1 MATQKILIVNG
12 SPRKKGNSAALA
24 EQVAEGARSLG
35 AEVETVILQDLDIK
49 PCDGC
54 GVCRTVGKSCHIDDD
69 MQALYPKVRE
79 ADALVL
85 AGPVYFFSV
94 TAQTKLFMDRCYA
107 IVKTGDNALA
117 GKRIG
122 IVLTYG
128 GADAFGSGAVNALR
142 TFQDAYRYVRARIV
156 GTVHGTA
163 SGAGEVRDNQELM
176 DQALALGRRLVSEG

>member
-1 MATQKILIVNG
+1 MATQKVLIVKG
-12 SPRKKGNSAALA
+12 SPRKKGNSAVLA

-35 AEVETVILQDLDIK
+35 AEVETVILHDLDIE

-54 GVCRTVGKSCHIDDD
+54 GICRTIGKGCHIDDD

-85 AGPVYFFSV
+85 AGPVYFFTV

-117 GKRIG
+117 GKRVG

-128 GADAFGSGAVNALR
+128 GVDAFGSGAVNALR
-142 TFQDAYRYVRARIV
+142 TFQDACNFLGAELA
-156 GTVHGTA
+156 GTVYGRAAGPGEIRSNTKLMERAYALGQSLA
-163 SGAGEVRDNQELM
+163 SG
-176 DQALALGRRLVSEG
+176 S